1 MKACEYYSEDDSEM
15 ADVIIEAQNKMYQA
29 VALALNSKGYGT
41 SDQEIEDAVKEL
53 YRVTLA

>member
-1 MKACEYYSEDDSEM
+1 M

-29 VALALNSKGYGT
+29 VALALNSKSYGT

-53 YRVTLA
+53 CHVTLA